1 MREKYL
7 KYKNKYLKYKNKYL
21 NLKKNL
27 QNQQLTGGGSK
38 PYLNETNLN
47 TFEKKLKELHAGD
60 ISVILV
66 VLYAPWCQF
75 CHNFLDGEPYK
86 NLVNAY
92 AEEDEVEIVAIDCDV
107 EEKDKQKKQE
117 IETKQKEIFSTY
129 LNNYEIM
136 GFPTIMKITNESINE
151 FSDDR
156 ENVEDLKTFV
166 GEY

>member
-1 MREKYL
+1 MRE
-7 KYKNKYLKYKNKYL
+7 KYLKYKNKYL
-21 NLKKNL
+21 NLKKKL
-27 QNQQLTGGGSK
+27 QNQQLTGGSSTS
-38 PYLNETNLN
+38 YLNETNVN
-47 TFEKKLKELHAGD
+47 RFEEKLKELQADD
-60 ISVILV
+60 ISVILA

-75 CHNFLDGEPYK
+75 CHSFLDSDPYK
-86 NLVNAY
+86 NLVNDYSENDA
-92 AEEDEVEIVAIDCDV
+92 VEILAINCDV

-136 GFPTIMKITNESINE
+136 AFPTIIKITNESIYE
-151 FSDDR
+151 FSDNR